1 LFAATFAEY
10 GPPEKLTVGEM
21 PRPTPGAGELLVRV
35 AAAGLNPIDCRIRS
49 GELRHFL
56 RVGLPFVSGSD
67 IAGIVE
73 AAGPGANRFRAGDAV
88 YAMLPVKAGGGCAEY
103 ALVRETMA
111 APAPAGITLAE
122 AASVPLAALT
132 ARQSLRDKA
141 GVSDGCEVLVYG
153 ASGGVGSF
161 AVQVAKSLGG
171 RVTAA
176 ASGRNAEFVRALGAD
191 EVVDY
196 SQGIDHLGPR
206 FDVVFDAVDKL
217 PFRRSR
223 RLLRPRGVVVT
234 TNPIA
239 EWLALNF
246 LAFLRGGR
254 RLRSVFVEPRGTDLE
269 LLGGW
274 IAGGRIRPHIERSF
288 PLAEA
293 ADAQRLSEAGRVR
306 GKLVLIVNGPLAGQR
321 PPTAEPFYGL
331 LLSRGRTQSAAE
343 G

>member
-1 LFAATFAEY
+1 LLAATFAEY

-49 GELRHFL
+49 GELRLIL
-56 RVGLPFVSGSD
+56 RVGLPFVCGSD

-73 AAGPGANRFRAGDAV
+73 EAGPGANRFRPGDAV
-88 YAMLPVKAGGGCAEY
+88 FAMLPIKAGGGYAEY
-103 ALVRETMA
+103 ALVREAMA

-132 ARQSLRDKA
+132 AVQLLRDKA
-141 GVSDGCEVLVYG
+141 GVVDGCEVLIYG

-161 AVQVAKSLGG
+161 AVQVAKLFGG

-176 ASGRNAEFVRALGAD
+176 ASGRNAEFIRALGAD

-196 SQGIDHLGPR
+196 TQGIDHLGPR

-223 RLLRPRGVVVT
+223 RLLRPQGVVVT
-234 TNPIA
+234 TNPVA
-239 EWLALNF
+239 QWLALNF
-246 LAFLRGGR
+246 LAFLRAGR
-254 RLRSVFVEPRGTDLE
+254 RLRSVLVEPRGTDLE
-269 LLGGW
+269 LLGVW
-274 IAGGRIRPHIERSF
+274 IAGGQVRPHIDRSF
-288 PLAEA
+288 SLAEA
-293 ADAQRLSEAGRVR
+293 VDAQRLSETGRVR
-306 GKLVLIVNGPLAGQR
+306 GKLVLIVDEPLAGQR
-321 PPTAEPFYGL
+321 PPFA
-331 LLSRGRTQSAAE
+331 S
-343 G
+343 